1 MALLPTGSIS
11 RPQDGMRM
19 EMDSRAVRF
28 QRAVPHENWRKGD
41 SCSGSAP
48 HKHKAHPSPDPWATF
63 YGYIGSRL
71 RTIPAEPCVRADS
84 SRSFRRS
91 VADCPGGF
99 HRYAAAAPARVGRR
113 SEEHTSELQ
122 SLMRI

>member
-1 MALLPTGSIS
+1 MRWSCIHASHRSRTFTAMALLPTGSIS

-48 HKHKAHPSPDPWATF
+48 HKHKAHPSPDPWAT
-63 YGYIGSRL
+63 
-71 RTIPAEPCVRADS
+71 
-84 SRSFRRS
+84 
-91 VADCPGGF
+91 
-99 HRYAAAAPARVGRR
+99 R

-122 SLMRI
+122 SLMRISYAVFCLKKKKKT